1 MNLITAVE
9 LETVTLP
16 VKLQGSVSTPLPLR
30 IYSLD
35 RAWQSTL
42 GKLQNPRGA
51 ESYFVKGNM

>member
-1 MNLITAVE
+1 MNVTTTVK

-16 VKLQGSVSTPLPLR
+16 IKLHGSVSTPLLLR
-30 IYSLD
+30 IYSLGQ
-35 RAWQSTL
+35 AWQSTL